1 MKIRSKFDIEGMTC
15 SGCSSRLERKI
26 SGLRGM
32 EKAEV
37 NLLAK
42 TMHVEYDEDVLGEG
56 AIVEAVEAM
65 GFSAARRTGQKTD
78 VRTKYLTSGPTPDS
92 GAGLRK
98 MRSRLAVSFAF
109 SIPLVYLAMAH
120 MVGLPLPKVFHEN
133 FFVFS
138 FTQILLVMPVAV
150 VNWVYFTRGLKNLFD
165 REPSMDSLVAI
176 GAASAI
182 AYSIYVMFAASI
194 ASASGMAGD
203 IDPMS
208 MDLYF
213 ESAAMILSLI
223 TLGKYLEE
231 RAKDH
236 TSDAITKLI
245 RLRPDTATVLRDGVE
260 ELVPVESIVPGDIVV
275 IKPGQSIPV
284 DGIIVEGRSTI
295 DVSAITGES
304 IPVDKQ
310 AGDHVWSAT
319 INQHGYFRFR
329 AERVGDD
336 TTLARIIAL
345 VEEASASKAPI
356 SRLADKL
363 SAIFVPAVMLI
374 AAATFVVWLLVGQDI
389 GFALSMAITVL
400 VISCPCA
407 LGLATPTAIMVGMGK
422 GAQNGI
428 LFKSAEALEIS
439 HDVDTVVLDKTG
451 TVTEGKPVVT
461 DIIPLCDMDDN
472 EFLTLAASLENMSE
486 HPLSFAI
493 KAEAEKSG
501 LRLLPVEDFRA
512 LPGKGIEGTIQGKRY
527 FAGGPILLRE
537 NGIDPTPLV
546 ESIQRLGMQGK
557 IPFNFGGDG
566 KVLGII
572 GVADTVKRGSHEAV
586 ADLKSMGL
594 DVILLTGDNRF
605 TAEGIRM
612 AVGIDRVIPEMLPEG
627 KSDVIKMLKA
637 EGRKIVMIGDGIND
651 APALVAADIGVAI
664 GAGTDIAIESADVVL
679 MHSDLQDAVTALKLG
694 KAVIRNIKENLFW
707 ALIYNTLGIPIAAGV
722 FFAAFGLRLNPM
734 IAAAAMSL
742 SSISVVMNALRLNGF
757 KREK

>member
-1 MKIRSKFDIEGMTC
+1 
-15 SGCSSRLERKI
+15 
-26 SGLRGM
+26 
-32 EKAEV
+32 
-37 NLLAK
+37 
-42 TMHVEYDEDVLGEG
+42 
-56 AIVEAVEAM
+56 
-65 GFSAARRTGQKTD
+65 
-78 VRTKYLTSGPTPDS
+78 
-92 GAGLRK
+92 
-98 MRSRLAVSFAF
+98 
-109 SIPLVYLAMAH
+109 
-120 MVGLPLPKVFHEN
+120 
-133 FFVFS
+133 
-138 FTQILLVMPVAV
+138 
-150 VNWVYFTRGLKNLFD
+150 
-165 REPSMDSLVAI
+165 
-176 GAASAI
+176 
-182 AYSIYVMFAASI
+182 
-194 ASASGMAGD
+194 
-203 IDPMS
+203 
-208 MDLYF
+208 
-213 ESAAMILSLI
+213 
-223 TLGKYLEE
+223 
-231 RAKDH
+231 
-236 TSDAITKLI
+236 
-245 RLRPDTATVLRDGVE
+245 
-260 ELVPVESIVPGDIVV
+260 
-275 IKPGQSIPV
+275 
-284 DGIIVEGRSTI
+284 
-295 DVSAITGES
+295 
-304 IPVDKQ
+304 
-310 AGDHVWSAT
+310 
-319 INQHGYFRFR
+319 
-329 AERVGDD
+329 
-336 TTLARIIAL
+336 
-345 VEEASASKAPI
+345 
-356 SRLADKL
+356 
-363 SAIFVPAVMLI
+363 MLI

-428 LFKSAEALEIS
+428 LFKSAEAIEIS

-501 LRLLPVEDFRA
+501 LKLLPVEDFRA
-512 LPGKGIEGTIQGKRY
+512 LPGKGIEGTIGGKRY

-546 ESIQRLGMQGK
+546 ESIQRLGTQGR

-664 GAGTDIAIESADVVL
+664 GAGTYIAIESADVVL

>member
-26 SGLRGM
+26 SALPGM
-32 EKAEV
+32 ERAEV
-37 NLLAK
+37 NLLTK
-42 TMHVEYDEDVLGEG
+42 TMQVEYDEDSLGEG

-78 VRTKYLTSGPTPDS
+78 VRTKYVTPGQLPDA
-92 GAGLRK
+92 GAGLRR
-98 MRSRLAVSFAF
+98 MRFRLAISFSF
-109 SIPLVYLAMAH
+109 TVPLVYLAMGH
-120 MVGLPLPKVFHEN
+120 MLGLPLPAVFHEN

-138 FTQILLVMPVAV
+138 FTQMLLVMPVAV
-150 VNWVYFTRGLKNLFD
+150 VNWVYFARGLKNLAD
-165 REPSMDSLVAI
+165 REPSMDSLVAM
-176 GAASAI
+176 GSSAAI
-182 AYSIYVMFAASI
+182 AYSIFAMFKVSVS
-194 ASASGMAGD
+194 SAHGMTGG

-208 MDLYF
+208 VDLYF
-213 ESAAMILSLI
+213 ESAATILSLI
-223 TLGKYLEE
+223 TLGKYFEE

-236 TSDAITKLI
+236 TSDAISKLI
-245 RLRPDTATVLRDGVE
+245 RLRPDTATILADGVE
-260 ELVPVESIVPGDIVV
+260 RLVPVESIAPGDIVV

-284 DGIIVEGRSTI
+284 DGVIVEGRSTI

-310 AGDHVWSAT
+310 SGDLVHSAT
-319 INQHGYFRFR
+319 INQNGYFRFR

-336 TTLARIIAL
+336 TTLARIIGL

-363 SAIFVPAVMLI
+363 SAVFVPAVILI
-374 AAATFVVWLLVGQDI
+374 AVATLAVWLLLGETI
-389 GFALSMAITVL
+389 GFSLSMAITVL

-428 LFKSAEALEIS
+428 LFKSAEALEIA
-439 HDVDTVVLDKTG
+439 HGVDTVVLDKTG

-472 EFLTLAASLENMSE
+472 ELLTLAASLENPSE

-501 LRLLPVEDFRA
+501 LRLLPIEDFRA
-512 LPGKGIEGTIQGKRY
+512 LPGRGIEGSIGGKRY
-527 FAGGPILLRE
+527 FAGGPILLQE
-537 NGIDPTPLV
+537 NGIDTKPLV
-546 ESIQRLGMQGK
+546 ESIQRLGNQGK
-557 IPFNFGGDG
+557 IPFCFGGEG

-572 GVADTVKRGSHEAV
+572 AVADTVKGGSRSAV
-586 ADLKSMGL
+586 ADLKAMGL
-594 DVILLTGDNRF
+594 DVILLTGDNRY
-605 TAEGIRM
+605 TAEGIRI
-612 AVGIDRVIPEMLPEG
+612 ASGIDHVIPEMLPEG
-627 KSDVIKMLKA
+627 KSDVIRTLKG
-637 EGRKIVMIGDGIND
+637 EGRKIVMVGDGIND
-651 APALVAADIGVAI
+651 APALVAADIGMAI
-664 GAGTDIAIESADVVL
+664 GAGTDIAIDSADVVL
-679 MHSDLQDAVTALKLG
+679 MHSDLRDAVTALKLG

-707 ALIYNTLGIPIAAGV
+707 ALIYNTLGIPIAAGAFYV
-722 FFAAFGLRLNPM
+722 AFGLRLNPM

-742 SSISVVMNALRLNGF
+742 SSISVVMNALRLNAF